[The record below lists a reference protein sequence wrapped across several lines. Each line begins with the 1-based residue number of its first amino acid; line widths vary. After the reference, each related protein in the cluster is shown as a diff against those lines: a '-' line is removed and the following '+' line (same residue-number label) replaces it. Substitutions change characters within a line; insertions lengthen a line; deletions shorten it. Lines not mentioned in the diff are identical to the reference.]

1 MRRSAHAMTLENTG
15 AATVPPC
22 AKMPICCTSRLGS
35 SITTTV
41 ASFGCDAGTKPA
53 NTAMILSV
61 E

>member
-1 MRRSAHAMTLENTG
+1 MILANTG
-15 AATVPPC
+15 AATVPPW
-22 AKMPICCTSRLGS
+22 ASTPPCCTSRLGS